1 MFCSVCEGLVVKN
14 NLMMRIKLLI
24 VIFFLIIIPKA
35 FSQVKSSDFAGLKR
49 NSVYGTA
56 GILIEDMY
64 GNITANYE
72 RILFTFPKSFVQAIQ
87 LRAGAGPW
95 VAWMSDG
102 VNFFSVM
109 SLLMGKS
116 NSHLETGMG
125 VIFTYHPDTDI
136 WAPIVN
142 DRHIAGNIG
151 YRYQKPGGWF
161 VFRTGLG
168 WPEGMYLSFGYCF

>member
-1 MFCSVCEGLVVKN
+1 
-14 NLMMRIKLLI
+14 MRIKLLI
-24 VIFFLIIIPKA
+24 IIFSLIIIPGA
-35 FSQVKSSDFAGLKR
+35 FSQGKSSGITGLKK

-72 RILFTFPKSFVQAIQ
+72 RILVTFPKSFVQAIQ

-109 SLLMGKS
+109 SLLMGKG

-125 VIFTYHPDTDI
+125 VLFTYHPDTEQ